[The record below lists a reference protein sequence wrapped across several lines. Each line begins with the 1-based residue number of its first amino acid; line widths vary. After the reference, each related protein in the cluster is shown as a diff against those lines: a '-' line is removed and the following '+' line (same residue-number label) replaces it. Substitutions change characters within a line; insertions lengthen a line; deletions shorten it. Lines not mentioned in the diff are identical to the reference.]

1 LVPDTSANTHD
12 GQRRTPH
19 SRSDIRA
26 QLTGS
31 FANVGQQVFAQPLIV
46 WTGRCW
52 WWREAA
58 LDSADHIQSFWQTT
72 TARMISP
79 LVADLK
85 PGVFNAPLRGCGA
98 LTSATSGE
106 AGIHVGD
113 AQ

>member
-1 LVPDTSANTHD
+1 MLISKFPRNHLSCGPDDAGGGGKRH
-12 GQRRTPH
+12 
-19 SRSDIRA
+19 
-26 QLTGS
+26 
-31 FANVGQQVFAQPLIV
+31 LIP
-46 WTGRCW
+46 R
-52 WWREAA
+52 
-58 LDSADHIQSFWQTT
+58 DHIQSFWQTT

-106 AGIHVGD
+106 AGIHVVD